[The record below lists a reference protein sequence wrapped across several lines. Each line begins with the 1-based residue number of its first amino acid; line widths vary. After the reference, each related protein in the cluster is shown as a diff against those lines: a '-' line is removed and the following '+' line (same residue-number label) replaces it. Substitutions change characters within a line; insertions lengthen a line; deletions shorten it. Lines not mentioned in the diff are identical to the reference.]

1 MNIKN
6 ANAKKIK
13 ILHISHTDIRSDSRI
28 LKELHAIEDIT
39 ETEIIAFGIAKD
51 YSGFYY
57 DQKNKFRI
65 RLFSITSNKWRFLPK
80 FIYISLRAFEFI
92 LRFIVS
98 GIKLNP
104 KIIHC
109 HDATSLLPAFLVSIF
124 CNSILIYDA
133 HELESNVN
141 GQSKLMSKLT
151 LIMEKLAWS
160 KINLLITVSPSIIN
174 WYKDNLGA
182 KKSLLIL
189 NSPSLDADFQDAN
202 KSNYF
207 RDKFN
212 IPLDKKVFLYLG
224 IMGRGRGIDLYLDV
238 FKRKEIDSHIVFM
251 GFGEF
256 VGKIEEIALTNFNIH
271 YHPTVPHN
279 EVVEISKSAD
289 VGLCM
294 IEAVSL
300 SDYFCLPNKLF
311 EYAFSGLFVLS
322 SNFPDLKQVIEEY
335 SLGKYSDL
343 DPDELF
349 KAIKLIETLELKN
362 NNKDL
367 YPLSW
372 ANQAEKLKE
381 AYFNL
386 LKLKNK

>member
-1 MNIKN
+1 MKIRNTS
-6 ANAKKIK
+6 ALKIK

-28 LKELHAIEDIT
+28 LKELHAIEDLSG
-39 ETEIIAFGIAKD
+39 TEIIAFGIAKD
-51 YSGFYY
+51 FKGFYY
-57 DQKNKFRI
+57 NQENKFNI

-80 FIYISLRAFEFI
+80 FIYVVLRGFEFI
-92 LRFIVS
+92 VRFLIS
-98 GIKLNP
+98 GIKLKP

-109 HDATSLLPAFLVSIF
+109 HDASSLLPAFLVSIF

-133 HELESNVN
+133 HELESNKN
-141 GQSKLMSKLT
+141 GQTKLMSKLT
-151 LIMEKLAWS
+151 LIMEKISWS
-160 KINLLITVSPSIIN
+160 KINLLITVSPSIID
-174 WYKDNLGA
+174 WYNEHLGA

-189 NSPSLDADFQDAN
+189 NSPTLVDYNQNIN

-207 RDKFN
+207 REKFN

-224 IMGRGRGIDLYLDV
+224 IMARGRGIDLYLDV
-238 FKRKEIDSHIVFM
+238 FKRKETEAHIVFM
-251 GFGEF
+251 GSGEF
-256 VGKIEEIALTNFNIH
+256 VGKIEETALTNSNIH
-271 YHPTVPHN
+271 YHPSVPHN

-289 VGLCM
+289 IGLCM

-322 SNFPDLKQVIEEY
+322 SNFPDLKQIIEEY
-335 SLGKYSDL
+335 SLGTYSDL
-343 DPDELF
+343 EPDALF
-349 KAIKLIETLELKN
+349 KAIKLIENLELKN
-362 NNKDL
+362 NNKTL

-372 ANQAEKLKE
+372 ANQAEKLKD
-381 AYFNL
+381 AYSNI